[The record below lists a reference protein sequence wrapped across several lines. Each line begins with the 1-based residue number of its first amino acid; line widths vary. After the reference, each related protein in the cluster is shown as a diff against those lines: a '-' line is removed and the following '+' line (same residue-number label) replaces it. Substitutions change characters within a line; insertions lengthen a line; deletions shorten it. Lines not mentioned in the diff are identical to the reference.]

1 MPGETVTSLLLKLL
15 AVGALVLLN
24 GFFVAAELAVVKIR
38 DTQLET
44 LVLKGHRRAKIAR
57 HLIRNLDAAISAT
70 QLGITL
76 ASLGLG
82 VLVEPVFNALLAPI
96 YSGLKV
102 ESETVRHTAAI
113 LVGFL
118 TNTYLLIV
126 VGELAPKA
134 LAIRKTLPVAL
145 WTAQPLVW
153 FGRITYPFI
162 WLLNRSAQWLL
173 GQLGVEAAHESER
186 AHSEEELRLMFMA
199 TQKQSAG
206 THLGRDIVLNALD
219 LQRRIARE
227 VMRPRRE
234 IVAFDTEATIAE
246 CMEIAEKTRY
256 SRFPLCESGDLD
268 KTIGVVHIKDLY
280 AARLKARSG
289 ADLRPACRKLI
300 YVPETARL
308 EKLLQLFLERK
319 LHFAIVVDEYGGT
332 VGMVTLENVL
342 EELVGQI
349 QDEFDQEK
357 PLLLK
362 KDEQTWEVDGALPL
376 HELADVIGEPLQEEG
391 VTTTSGLVTLRLGGF
406 PNEGDTLTLGA
417 YELRVQTM
425 DGTRVERLKLTR
437 RPESE
442 SAAAAEAPKDS

>member
-437 RPESE
+437 RPEPE